1 MERPGNQEVHVN
13 PDPQLV
19 AALRHQ
25 LARLSELEATLSAR
39 AAHPP
44 RISSRDWAGPA
55 AEAHTRASAELRRR
69 LRLAEEAVFAAAEAT
84 REELA
89 RAGG

>member
-1 MERPGNQEVHVN
+1 VHVN

-25 LARLSELEATLSAR
+25 LARLAELEATLSAR
-39 AAHPP
+39 VAHPP
-44 RISSRDWAGPA
+44 RISTRDWAGPA
-55 AEAHTRASAELRRR
+55 AEAHTRASVEVRRR
-69 LRLAEEAVFAAAEAT
+69 LRVAEEAILAAIDAT
-84 REELA
+84 RSELA